1 MASRQV
7 RLGERAQILPAGE
20 ASTCG
25 IGDTGAKKEEYAS
38 TLRNFRLCLG
48 ITCAW
53 EGDGYM
59 ADQSERHYNDI
70 DWVVNHLYA
79 SGVYA
84 GLQTFDGGIRV
95 WICDRHYCQPA
106 VLPPS
111 AAFLTALA
119 DGSRKVAREVVRNVH
134 HSSTRYGNARCFV
147 IQGVGTGSS

>member
-95 WICDRHYCQPA
+95 WICDRHYCKWA
-106 VLPPS
+106 DHS
-111 AAFLTALA
+111 ILTARL
-119 DGSRKVAREVVRNVH
+119 H
-134 HSSTRYGNARCFV
+134 HSDLIESWTAEAALWLHQQALRLFPGSDYAGRN
-147 IQGVGTGSS
+147 TG